1 MRMAGMIYIATM
13 SLMVSLYAG
22 EINSEKLIDGYI
34 TCMQKAE
41 GTKLT
46 EDKTKEA
53 RQELQQSKDNP
64 LLAPY
69 IYKKREMR
77 SRLFVATCQLP
88 ELGNV
93 LPLLLA
99 MSDQKLFR
107 LHETGG
113 IHGMPTQRHVNVL
126 DHLKKMGVTSVSFYG
141 VYLE

>member
-22 EINSEKLIDGYI
+22 EINSEQLIDGYI

-53 RQELQQSKDNP
+53 RQELQQCKDNP

-69 IYKKREMR
+69 IFKGEKCDRVALTKVINTGIQKLKASEV
-77 SRLFVATCQLP
+77 SLSKFAVFVANPKNLGTLSDAELVVAFRHIEQLV
-88 ELGNV
+88 EQV
-93 LPLLLA
+93 VRT
-99 MSDQKLFR
+99 F
-107 LHETGG
+107 
-113 IHGMPTQRHVNVL
+113 
-126 DHLKKMGVTSVSFYG
+126 KK
-141 VYLE
+141 